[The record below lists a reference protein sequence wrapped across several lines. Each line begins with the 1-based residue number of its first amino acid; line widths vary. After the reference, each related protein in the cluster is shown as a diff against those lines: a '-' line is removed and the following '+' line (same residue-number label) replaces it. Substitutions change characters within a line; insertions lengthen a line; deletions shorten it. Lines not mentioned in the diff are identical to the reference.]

1 MRVALLV
8 SLLLPGL
15 GVAAE
20 PYVPPAAIEI
30 AGYSEKPLC
39 PRGVEDDPD
48 TEEDES
54 IEPDCPALRGKS
66 LRELSILR
74 NTIFARYGW
83 AGFRKTWLREH
94 FKQQPWFKPNP
105 SFSYKL
111 LSDVDRVNVQAIA
124 RHEMSLTYQDLEER
138 RDTLL
143 AKAGKWWGDAPTYED
158 AKGRDLPSC
167 DPNDFMAA
175 DAEQKVIRYEFSEV
189 EKEIVSS
196 KDCTYHR
203 SLASSQPSAPRA
215 PDFKKLEPQER
226 IELGLLSRAMGSFA
240 SDDASR
246 GELEKSLDEVLSLK
260 ELRELSL
267 RDLRLLRNTL
277 YARRGR
283 PFKSPV
289 LQKHFAHMPWYK
301 ADPDYTDARLTKN
314 DQRNVK
320 LIQSVEK
327 ELGGALKDEDF
338 LIPNP
343 EHRKDPPDP
352 GFISGA

>member
-1 MRVALLV
+1 MRAALLL

-15 GVAAE
+15 ALAE
-20 PYVPPAAIEI
+20 PYVPPAASDI
-30 AGYSEKPLC
+30 AGYSEKLLC
-39 PRGVEDDPD
+39 PKGVEDDPD
-48 TEEDES
+48 TEEDEWL
-54 IEPDCPALRGKS
+54 EPDCPALRGKS
-66 LRELSILR
+66 LRELSLLR

-94 FKQQPWFKPNP
+94 FQQKPWFKPNP
-105 SFSYKL
+105 GFSYKL
-111 LSDVDRVNVQAIA
+111 LSDVDRENVQAIA
-124 RHEMSLTYQDLEER
+124 HHEMNVTYQDLEER
-138 RDTLL
+138 RDSLL
-143 AKAGKWWGDAPTYED
+143 AKAGKWWGDAPKYED
-158 AKGRDLPSC
+158 EKGREHPSC
-167 DPNDFMAA
+167 NPSNFMAA
-175 DAEQKVIRYEFSEV
+175 DAEQ
-189 EKEIVSS
+189 EIANS
-196 KDCTYHR
+196 KDCMYHR
-203 SLASSQPSAPRA
+203 SPAISRA
-215 PDFKKLEPQER
+215 PDFKKLEPHER

-240 SDDASR
+240 SDDSSR
-246 GELEKSLDEVLSLK
+246 GQMEKSLDEVLSLK
-260 ELRELSL
+260 DLRELSL

-289 LQKHFAHMPWYK
+289 LQRHFAHMPWYK
-301 ADPDYTDARLTKN
+301 ADPSYTDARLTKN

-338 LIPNP
+338 LIPDP